1 MTSKL
6 KCLIVDD
13 EFTARKG
20 ITEYIEDTNFLEA
33 SFEAQDPFEAMNII
47 KNNKVDLMFLD
58 INMPKMSGID
68 FLKLGNTLPPVI
80 ITTAYQEYALE
91 GYELDIIDYLLKPI
105 PFERFVKA
113 VKKAQGY
120 IASTTDSQN
129 QATDSFFVKSNGIY
143 EQISYS
149 DISAVESLQNY
160 VIIHTNKGRVIAYL
174 TLKLIME
181 KLPDSTFIQIHKSYV
196 VSKKAIQSISTDSV
210 CINDNN
216 FPIGNSFKNK
226 LFDEFINT
234 KLLKR

>member
-6 KCLIVDD
+6 KCLITDD

-20 ITEYIEDTNFLEA
+20 IAEYIEDTDFLESA
-33 SFEAQDPFEAMNII
+33 FEAQDPFEAMNII

-68 FLKLGNTLPPVI
+68 FLKLGNSLPPVI

-105 PFERFVKA
+105 PFDRFVKA
-113 VKKAQGY
+113 AKKAQGY
-120 IASTTDSQN
+120 ITSTTDSHN
-129 QATDSFFVKSNGIY
+129 ITDSFFVKSNGIY

-149 DISAVESLQNY
+149 DIMAVESLQNY

-181 KLPDSTFIQIHKSYV
+181 KLPDSAFIQIHKSYV